1 MSLDP
6 HTLGARLRQA
16 RENRGLSQQKVAEAL
31 QVPRPAI
38 SLMESGE
45 RAVTTLELS
54 RLADLYGRDVADFFG
69 GRASSK
75 VDPGAADASW
85 LDGDALVLGRMVPDI
100 PWADLTV
107 TAQVTRNLDLCR
119 EGFALEGM
127 LGTRLRRDDPPGYRP
142 QPPRNTAE
150 AVVQGAQI
158 AAEERRRLGLG
169 NLPLAD
175 LPGLL
180 TAQGVWASGARL
192 PDGVSGLFVS
202 HPSLGMAVLVNA
214 SHGRARRRFSYAHE
228 YAHVLLDRERRS
240 TISSS
245 DNHAELVEKRA
256 NAFAAAFLLP
266 PGGVEEALRA
276 RGKGQSSRHDQPI
289 LDVATEDGH
298 FEALLRPPP
307 GSQTIA
313 YQDVAIL
320 AHRFGVSYQATTYRL
335 RSLGLLT
342 RPQQVSLLD
351 QVTHGR
357 DYLNMLELWEDLEGV
372 TLEGESDRE
381 LRNQVL
387 GLAVEAYRRE
397 EISRGRLLEIAVK
410 LELSGP
416 QVAALAEA
424 ARAGGA

>member
-1 MSLDP
+1 MPLDP
-6 HTLGARLRQA
+6 QTLGARLRQA

-31 QVPRPAI
+31 KVPRPAV

-54 RLADLYGRDVADFFG
+54 RLADLYGRDVVDFFG
-69 GRASSK
+69 ERVVGGMDPAS
-75 VDPGAADASW
+75 
-85 LDGDALVLGRMVPDI
+85 GDTLWAEGALVLPRMLPDI
-100 PWADLTV
+100 PRADP
-107 TAQVTRNLDLCR
+107 AAIEQVNRHLDLCQ
-119 EGFALEGM
+119 EGFALEEL
-127 LGTRLRRDDPPGYRP
+127 LGTGMRRDGPPAYQPR
-142 QPPRNTAE
+142 PPRNTAE
-150 AVVQGAQI
+150 AVVQGAQV
-158 AAEERRRLGLG
+158 AGEERRRLGLG

-180 TAQGVWASGARL
+180 TAQGVWACGARL
-192 PDGVSGLFVS
+192 PDGVSGLFLS
-202 HPSLGMAVLVNA
+202 HAALGVAVLVN
-214 SHGRARRRFSYAHE
+214 SGHGRARRRFSYAHE
-228 YAHVLLDRERRS
+228 YAHVLLDRERRA

-245 DNHAELVEKRA
+245 DNHADLVEKRA

-266 PGGVEEALRA
+266 PSGVEEALRA
-276 RGKGQSSRHDQPI
+276 RGKGQSSRHEQPI

-298 FEALLRPPP
+298 FDALLRPPS

-320 AHRFGVSYQATTYRL
+320 AHRFGVSYQAATHRL
-335 RSLGLLT
+335 RSLDLLT
-342 RPQQVSLLD
+342 RPQHDFLLD

-357 DYLNMLELWEDLEGV
+357 SYLKMLALWEDLEGM
-372 TLEGESDRE
+372 TSEEESGRE

-387 GLAVEAYRRE
+387 SLAIEAYRRE

-410 LELSGP
+410 LGLSSP

-424 ARAGGA
+424 ARGTGE